1 MEQWLPWVVQIIS
14 GAVGGL
20 GAGKVLKNQSLG
32 TAGDA
37 ISGVVGGGLGA
48 VILNVVAGLQS
59 SGALTAGTIGTDI
72 AGGGIGGAVVMIIVS
87 IIKKALGK

>member
-14 GAVGGL
+14 GAAGGL

-32 TAGDA
+32 TIGDA
-37 ISGVVGGGLGA
+37 VSGLVGGGIGA
-48 VILNVVAGLQS
+48 VILNVAAGLQS
-59 SGALTAGTIGTDI
+59 SGALTASSIGTDV

-87 IIKKALGK
+87 VIKKALGK